1 MSMLVKSVGV
11 ILGLTLS
18 YLPAAYA
25 DGEPSYDLNSLTA
38 NQAYEEGKVLRAQ
51 FKNMEARPYL
61 KYAAEKGSSAAAYL
75 YAMELT
81 QYNSTVRTPAEAR
94 DYLESAAKLGNLQA
108 MEFLYENGTWLRP
121 QVRQTWKRRFHDS
134 LILLAEKSP
143 ADAMYQLA
151 LFYAP
156 SDLSKSTYYL
166 DKSMAYKYDLAVM
179 EKAKRY
185 QYGTTEGAV
194 NTQMA
199 LTTYLIAANHGFIPG
214 MKACIELYEAQ
225 GDFKSAYVWREKAF
239 KAGDIT
245 SLAVLA
251 KISTGESGPYAFVKR
266 DLVKAHAYA
275 ELYLDYAGS
284 DRLNNLHKKME
295 LFVGDITLKMTQP
308 ELADAKVLAENYKSE
323 HILFYN
329 HDVFWDI

>member
-1 MSMLVKSVGV
+1 MLVKSVGV
-11 ILGLTLS
+11 ILGLALV
-18 YLPAAYA
+18 YFPVAHA
-25 DGEPSYDLNSLTA
+25 DGEPSYDLNTLTA
-38 NQAYEEGKVLRAQ
+38 SQAYEEGKILRAQ

-61 KYAAEKGSSAAAYL
+61 QYAAEKGSASAAYL

-81 QYNSTVRTPAEAR
+81 KYNSTVRTPAEAR
-94 DYLESAAKLGNLQA
+94 EYLETAAKLGNLQA
-108 MEFLYENGTWLRP
+108 MEFLYENGIWLRP

-134 LILLAEKSP
+134 LILLAEKYP
-143 ADAMYQLA
+143 AEAMYQLA

-156 SDLSKSTYYL
+156 SDIVKSTYYL
-166 DKSMAYKYDLAVM
+166 DKSVSYQYDLAIM
-179 EKAKRY
+179 EKARRY
-185 QYGTTEGAV
+185 QYGTTNSAV
-194 NTQMA
+194 NTQLA
-199 LTTYLIAANHGFIPG
+199 LSTYLIAANHGFIPG
-214 MKACIELYEAQ
+214 MKACIEMYEAQ
-225 GDFKSAYVWREKAF
+225 NDFQSAYLWREKAF

-251 KISTGESGPYAFVKR
+251 KIATGESGPYDFVKR

-308 ELADAKVLAENYKSE
+308 ELADAKVLAESYKSE

-329 HDVFWDI
+329 HDIFWDI